1 MRLNIKYIPLAAAL
15 WAAVC
20 ASCIGNEEEGKLPQ
34 PWHGLCLTELPQR
47 WDEAIPLGNGMTGGL
62 LWQKDGKLRLAID
75 RADLW
80 DLRPVE
86 AFDSPDYT
94 YRFVCD
100 QVIHKKDMQP
110 VYALIDDRTAND
122 PAPTK
127 IPAGALEFDIRK
139 LGKVKKVDLD
149 IATAVCTIRWENG
162 AQARFFVPAE
172 GNGGCFRFENLPDTL
187 SPELSAPSYQGC
199 TAAETERQP
208 GVNDLSALGYQPGVI
223 TSPAPGKLLYR
234 QRAWGDVS
242 YEIGL
247 QWKRPRAGVLEGGY
261 YVTSAGTWYSG
272 DADAAEHLKVGFDEA
287 LASHQDWWKQYW
299 KQSSVSLPDTLLERQ
314 WYLEMYKFGAASRR
328 KAPPICLQAIWT
340 ADNGQTPPWRGDFH
354 NDLNTQLSYWAG
366 YAANHL
372 EESAAFTDWLWKIK
386 ENSEQFT
393 RRFFQV
399 EGLNVACIATLT
411 GQPIGGWSQYSHS
424 PTTVGWLSY
433 HFYQQWKYS
442 MDSQFLK
449 ERAYPWVK
457 EAAYFFENISE
468 YDQQG
473 KRKLPL
479 SSSPEINDNR
489 IDAWFTNT
497 TNYDL
502 ANIRIT
508 YTVAK
513 EMAEALGL
521 TDAAAHYARQ
531 LDEWPE
537 EAVDE
542 SGLLIAP
549 GKPMDESH
557 RHFSHLLAFHPFGL
571 IDVSQGIEATNLIL
585 RSIKNVE
592 DLGPDYWT
600 GYTYA
605 WLANM
610 KARVADGNGALRN
623 LHIFMKAFC
632 SPNSFHLNG
641 DQTGSGYSRYTYRP
655 FTLEGNFACAAAIQ
669 EMLLQ
674 SHTGVIK
681 VFPALPTSWKEA
693 SFRNLRAMG
702 AFLVSASYVNGEVVS
717 ITVTSE
723 KGGRMR
729 LYNPFISE
737 VIEKMMKPGETMV
750 LEN

>member
-1 MRLNIKYIPLAAAL
+1 MRLNIKYIQFAAAL
-15 WAAVC
+15 WMAVC
-20 ASCIGNEEEGKLPQ
+20 ASCIGNEEESKLPQ
-34 PWHGLCLTELPQR
+34 SWHGLCLTELPQR

-94 YRFVCD
+94 YRFICD

-187 SPELSAPSYQGC
+187 SPELSAPSYQRC

-261 YVTSAGTWYSG
+261 YVTSKGTWYSG
-272 DADAAEHLKVGFDEA
+272 DADAAEHLKAGFDEA
-287 LASHQDWWKQYW
+287 LAVHQDWWKQYW

-366 YAANHL
+366 YTSNHL

-399 EGLNVACIATLT
+399 EGLNVAGIATLT
-411 GQPIGGWSQYSHS
+411 GRPIGGWSQYSHS

-571 IDVSQGIEATNLIL
+571 IDVSQGIKATNLIL
-585 RSIKNVE
+585 RSIKNIE

-737 VIEKMMKPGETMV
+737 ITEKMMTPGETFV

>member
-1 MRLNIKYIPLAAAL
+1 MRLNIKYIQFAAAL
-15 WAAVC
+15 WMAVC

-94 YRFVCD
+94 YRFICD

-139 LGKVKKVDLD
+139 LGKVKKVNLD

-162 AQARFFVPAE
+162 VQARFFVPAE
-172 GNGGCFRFENLPDTL
+172 GNGGYFRFENLPDTL

-199 TAAETERQP
+199 TATETERQP

-261 YVTSAGTWYSG
+261 YVTSEGTWYSG